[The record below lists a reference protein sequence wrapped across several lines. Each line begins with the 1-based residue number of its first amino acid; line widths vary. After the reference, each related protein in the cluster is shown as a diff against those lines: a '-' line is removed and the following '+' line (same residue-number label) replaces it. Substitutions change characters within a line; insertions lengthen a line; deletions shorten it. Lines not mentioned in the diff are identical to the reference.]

1 LSRTERTRLALAA
14 LLVGA
19 LGGCGGG
26 GNENGPG
33 MSPGEDCLAC
43 PNPGGSAHEAWF
55 SAAGTVFDADGNPVV
70 GVGVNLTDSVSR
82 VTSDVTN
89 FAGNFYFTE
98 ELSPPLQV
106 TIVGAAGERTMA
118 DATGACNS
126 CHQAGGSPGPIVLQ

>member
-1 LSRTERTRLALAA
+1 MRLALAT
-14 LLVGA
+14 LLLGA
-19 LGGCGGG
+19 LGAGGCGGG

-33 MSPGEDCLAC
+33 MSPGEDCLSC
-43 PNPGGSAHEAWF
+43 HNPAGSAHEAWF
-55 SAAGTVFDADGNPVV
+55 SAAGTVFDADGLPAV

-89 FAGNFYFTE
+89 YAGNFYFTE